1 VLNWNN
7 KFDKKDRRD
16 KDNIQNILTYTF
28 VDTYASSLKFYLRLN
43 RSFLEALSVPFTVE
57 WEELREIKETKEE
70 AKKSSFTSY
79 YDYLRYQNEYYKK
92 YEKIIMS
99 RIRNKFDKNFREEE
113 FTRSLSDFIDSNS
126 DLAKLIGF
134 GQVYQYAS
142 NFTTS

>member
-1 VLNWNN
+1 M
-7 KFDKKDRRD
+7 RD
-16 KDNIQNILTYTF
+16 KDNNQSTLTDAF
-28 VDTYASSLKFYLRLN
+28 IDAYASSFQFYSRLN
-43 RSFLEALSVPFTVE
+43 RSFLEALSVQFTDE
-57 WEELREIKETKEE
+57 GEILREVKKETKEE

-126 DLAKLIGF
+126 DLVKLIGF
-134 GQVYQYAS
+134 G
-142 NFTTS
+142 